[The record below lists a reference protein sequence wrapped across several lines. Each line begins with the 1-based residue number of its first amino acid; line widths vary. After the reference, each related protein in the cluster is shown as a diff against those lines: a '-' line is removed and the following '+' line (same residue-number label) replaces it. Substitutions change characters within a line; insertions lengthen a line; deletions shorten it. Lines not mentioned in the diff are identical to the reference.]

1 MYRKYPKKILRVK
14 LLLLNIFKVVH
25 PLLIEHIRPRVRT
38 YRVLSYF
45 FKEATIASAV
55 EQNLV

>member
-1 MYRKYPKKILRVK
+1 MYRNYPKKILRIS
-14 LLLLNIFKVVH
+14 LFLNIFKVVH

-38 YRVLSYF
+38 YRVLSYI

>member
-1 MYRKYPKKILRVK
+1 MYRNYPKKILRVN
-14 LLLLNIFKVVH
+14 LFLDIFKVVH
-25 PLLIEHIRPRVRT
+25 PLLIEYIRPRVRT
-38 YRVLSYF
+38 YRVLSYI

>member
-1 MYRKYPKKILRVK
+1 MYNYPKKILRIS
-14 LLLLNIFKVVH
+14 LFLNIFKVVH

-38 YRVLSYF
+38 YRVLSYI